1 MFDREFFTPQNGV
14 VYRESVL
21 KAISAL
27 QEALP
32 AKAYSGKS
40 ASELAELL
48 ECDVL
53 PAGESSL
60 AEVLRH
66 LQPVI
71 ANSVVLTHPNT
82 IAHLHCPPL
91 IASLVGEVVLSA
103 LNQSMDSFDQAP
115 AATILELT
123 VSRWICAEAGL
134 PAGSDAI
141 FTSGATQSN
150 FMALL
155 LARDVMIASRWSRSV
170 RRQGLPPEAACLRIL
185 CSEVAHFTVEK
196 SLYQLGLGTD
206 ALIKIPVD
214 DSFRMIPDALAER
227 LEHLRKNELV
237 AAAVVATA
245 GTTDF
250 GSIDPL
256 PEIAALARDAGAWF
270 HVDAAYGAALL
281 LSERHRTALR
291 GIEQADSISM
301 DFHKNFWQTISC
313 GAFALRD
320 ASHFRCLEVHAD
332 YLNPESHDVSGIP
345 NLVNR
350 SLSTTRR
357 FDALKLWLSFQVLGR
372 KKFGEMIDR
381 TVELAAHAATIVR
394 QTPSLELVH
403 EPQYGCVVF
412 RYRSSNRQADDNVL
426 NATLRQR
433 LFERGLAVIGHTR
446 VRGRQCLKFTFMNPS
461 ISEEDVARLLHQIV
475 EQGLEIDS
483 SR

>member
-1 MFDREFFTPQNGV
+1 MFDTEFFTPQNGV
-14 VYRESVL
+14 IYRESVL

-48 ECDVL
+48 ERDVL

-60 AEVLRH
+60 AEVVRH
-66 LQPVI
+66 LHPVI
-71 ANSVVLTHPNT
+71 ANSVVLTHRNT

-115 AATILELT
+115 AATILELA

-170 RRQGLPPEAACLRIL
+170 RRQGLPPEAGRLRIL

-214 DSFRMIPDALAER
+214 DSFRMIPDALA
-227 LEHLRKNELV
+227 
-237 AAAVVATA
+237 
-245 GTTDF
+245 
-250 GSIDPL
+250 
-256 PEIAALARDAGAWF
+256 
-270 HVDAAYGAALL
+270 
-281 LSERHRTALR
+281 
-291 GIEQADSISM
+291 
-301 DFHKNFWQTISC
+301 
-313 GAFALRD
+313 
-320 ASHFRCLEVHAD
+320 
-332 YLNPESHDVSGIP
+332 
-345 NLVNR
+345 
-350 SLSTTRR
+350 
-357 FDALKLWLSFQVLGR
+357 
-372 KKFGEMIDR
+372 
-381 TVELAAHAATIVR
+381 
-394 QTPSLELVH
+394 
-403 EPQYGCVVF
+403 
-412 RYRSSNRQADDNVL
+412 
-426 NATLRQR
+426 
-433 LFERGLAVIGHTR
+433 
-446 VRGRQCLKFTFMNPS
+446 
-461 ISEEDVARLLHQIV
+461 
-475 EQGLEIDS
+475 
-483 SR
+483 